1 MSAWAPVLGARVVE
15 GLRRQMAA
23 GEVTQAWLLLGPP
36 GSGKGAVADAMAAAL
51 NCRIAP
57 RSGCGTCS
65 SCERILRRRH
75 PDVHN
80 LAPEGS
86 VIPVDVIR
94 EAVLPEAARS
104 PFEGTTKVFV
114 IEDADLM
121 NEPAQNALLKTL
133 EEPQADTV
141 FILTSEHEEELLDTI
156 RSRCRAVR
164 LEAVPEDRLV
174 ELLQEEG
181 ASKEW
186 ARVAARLSEGDVARA
201 RPLVLDP
208 AGADRARLWASIP
221 SRLRSAADA
230 LDVAAEIH
238 DQARG
243 AGRDHARVQREE
255 IEELAVA
262 MGEGRGT
269 ATARNALATRHRR
282 ETRRL
287 EEAVMA
293 EALGSLAAFY
303 RDVVAFRA
311 GRAEIVAH
319 LDKSGALEAWAAS
332 TVNDARL
339 LAAAERCSRAVAA
352 LTQNANVVL
361 TLESAL
367 TSIVRLVAPPVAGDP
382 VTGG

>member
-1 MSAWAPVLGARVVE
+1 
-15 GLRRQMAA
+15 
-23 GEVTQAWLLLGPP
+23 
-36 GSGKGAVADAMAAAL
+36 
-51 NCRIAP
+51 
-57 RSGCGTCS
+57 
-65 SCERILRRRH
+65 
-75 PDVHN
+75 
-80 LAPEGS
+80 
-86 VIPVDVIR
+86 
-94 EAVLPEAARS
+94 
-104 PFEGTTKVFV
+104 
-114 IEDADLM
+114 
-121 NEPAQNALLKTL
+121 
-133 EEPQADTV
+133 
-141 FILTSEHEEELLDTI
+141 
-156 RSRCRAVR
+156 
-164 LEAVPEDRLV
+164 
-174 ELLQEEG
+174 LQEEG

-186 ARVAARLSEGDVARA
+186 ARMAARLSEGDVARA

-208 AGADRARLWASIP
+208 ARADRELLWASIP

-311 GRAEIVAH
+311 GGAEIVAH
-319 LDKSGALEAWAAS
+319 LDKWGALEAWAAS

-352 LTQNANVVL
+352 LTQNANVGL

-367 TSIVRLVAPPVAGDP
+367 TSIVRLVAPPANPDSVS
-382 VTGG
+382 GG